1 MHILEHLLVNQ
12 DETFQLDYRWAYIAA
27 SRVDSAE
34 AWVKI
39 WAQKAPVSFFTSRQF
54 TALIRELPQHGVA
67 LIQASVRI
75 HMSKCGADL
84 PESTR
89 RARSVRFAASLIE
102 ESLKLHERLAEG
114 HGSAT
119 HSTLVTRR
127 EKYDR
132 GIEHLAR
139 ILFEEHELEPE
150 SWKRS
155 VALALALHS
164 LYGAVVASSESTT
177 ITGGM
182 NSWVELL
189 KKRATVGVCA
199 SDFNVIVQVYSTLT
213 NLNALALML
222 DAVGLYSLSMT
233 LVDRMLADFYELDDA
248 SCHQLGYPC
257 DVTIQSLKSFQKEL
271 EQRLMQFNR
280 DNGW

>member
-1 MHILEHLLVNQ
+1 MNQ
-12 DETFQLDYRWAYIAA
+12 DEIFQLDYRWAYIAA
-27 SRVDSAE
+27 SRVDCAE

-39 WAQKAPVSFFTSRQF
+39 WAEKAPVSFFTSRQF
-54 TALIRELPQHGVA
+54 SALIRELPQYGVT

-75 HMSKCGADL
+75 HMNKIGADL

-114 HGSAT
+114 HGSVPQ
-119 HSTLVTRR
+119 STLVSRR

-139 ILFEEHELEPE
+139 VLFEEHELEPE
-150 SWKRS
+150 SWKRG

-164 LYGAVVASSESTT
+164 LYGTVTTSSESTT
-177 ITGGM
+177 IADGM
-182 NSWVELL
+182 SSWVELL
-189 KKRATVGVCA
+189 EKRATVGICA
-199 SDFNVIVQVYSTLT
+199 SDFNVIVQAYGTLT

-233 LVDRMLADFYELDDA
+233 LVDRMLADFYELEDA

-257 DVTIQSLKSFQKEL
+257 NVTIQSLKSFQKEL
-271 EQRLMQFNR
+271 EQRKMQLNL